1 MTGMA
6 ATPTPALVTLGE
18 TMAVFTSD
26 QVGPLRHAT
35 TMRVG
40 VAGAESNVAIGARR
54 LDHPTAWM
62 GRVGA
67 DELGQLVLGRLR
79 AERVD
84 VDAAVL
90 DPDAPT
96 GLMVKEHRTANLTR
110 VLYYRR
116 GSAGSRLEPGDLD
129 EARIRAARVL
139 HLTGITPAL
148 GATARAAVHA
158 AAETARGAGVPVS
171 LDVNYRSAL
180 WPPERA
186 AAELRDLARG
196 CELLFAGEDEAEL
209 LVGDRGGPERA
220 AVALAALGPRQ
231 AVVRLGASGAVAVI
245 DGEPHR
251 QPGLPVDAVD
261 PVGAGDAFVAG
272 YLAGVLDGLAGADR
286 LRTGVACGAF
296 AVTVAGD
303 WEGLPTRDELD
314 LLRHGDGTVL
324 R

>member
-1 MTGMA
+1 MA
-6 ATPTPALVTLGE
+6 ATTTPALVTLGE
-18 TMAVFTSD
+18 TMALFTGD
-26 QVGPLRHAT
+26 RVGPLRHAT

-40 VAGAESNVAIGARR
+40 IAGAESNVAIGVRR
-54 LDHPTAWM
+54 LGHPAAWI

-84 VDAAVL
+84 VDAAVV
-90 DPDAPT
+90 DPEAPT
-96 GLMVKEHRTANLTR
+96 GLMVKEHRTADLAR
-110 VLYYRR
+110 VVYYRR

-148 GATARAAVHA
+148 SATARAAVHA

-186 AAELRDLARG
+186 AAELRDLARR
-196 CELLFAGEDEAEL
+196 CELVFAGEDEAEL
-209 LVGDRGGPERA
+209 LVGDHGGPERA
-220 AVALAALGPRQ
+220 AEALAALGPRQ
-231 AVVRLGASGAVAVI
+231 AILKLGARGAVAVV
-245 DGEPHR
+245 DGRLHR
-251 QPGLPVDAVD
+251 QPALPVRAVD

-272 YLAGVLDGLAGADR
+272 YLAGVLDGGAGPDC
-286 LRTGVACGAF
+286 LRTGAACGAF

-303 WEGLPTRDELD
+303 WEGLPTREELD
-314 LLRHGDGTVL
+314 LLGHGAGTVL